1 MTNRQGFTVV
11 EVLVAIM
18 VLGVGILALVG
29 SSMLVTRMIGEGKR
43 ATFATQIAQ
52 QRIEWVRRRAMDT
65 SAPQC
70 SNVTA
75 ATGTATTDRITEEW
89 VITVGTGTRSVTTRA
104 IYPDGR
110 GLDTVELSTIIGCY

>member
-52 QRIEWVRRRAMDT
+52 RRIELVRRIAMNT
-65 SAPQC
+65 TPQC
-70 SNVTA
+70 TGVAA
-75 ATGTATTDRITEEW
+75 ATGTATADRITEQW
-89 VITVGTGTRSVTTRA
+89 TITVGTGTRSVTARA

-110 GLDTVELSTIIGCY
+110 GLDTVELTTIIGCY

>member
-43 ATFATQIAQ
+43 STFATQMAQ
-52 QRIEWVRRRAMDT
+52 RRIELVRREAMRT
-65 SAPQC
+65 TPQC
-70 SNVTA
+70 TAVPA
-75 ATGTATTDRITEEW
+75 ATGTATSGRITERKLLPGLAPRSAAAS
-89 VITVGTGTRSVTTRA
+89 TRLFGTRSSAACT
-104 IYPDGR
+104 GR
-110 GLDTVELSTIIGCY
+110 IM

>member
-52 QRIEWVRRRAMDT
+52 RRIELVRRIAMNT
-65 SAPQC
+65 TPQC
-70 SNVTA
+70 TGVTA
-75 ATGTATTDRITEEW
+75 ATGTATADRITEQW
-89 VITVGTGTRSVTTRA
+89 TITVGTGTRSVTARA

-110 GLDTVELSTIIGCY
+110 GLDTVELTTIIGCY